1 VFPSFVI
8 GPVLVL
14 VFSLWLHLLPAG
26 GWDDYAVRYMVL
38 PMALLR
44 SLSGSGAY
52 AFSTELMKT
61 HGPDSLVGT
70 IAGTMQGSSE
80 TTFYVLSVYFGAV
93 GVSKARHAVV
103 VGVLSDVIAMLG
115 AVWFVR
121 WVVFS

>member
-1 VFPSFVI
+1 MRHI
-8 GPVLVL
+8 AGAMRA
-14 VFSLWLHLLPAG
+14 HL
-26 GWDDYAVRYMVL
+26 R
-38 PMALLR
+38 
-44 SLSGSGAY
+44 
-52 AFSTELMKT
+52 
-61 HGPDSLVGT
+61 GT